1 MLHGQRVLAIVPAL
15 DEAPRIARVIETM
28 PAFVDRIIVV
38 DDGSTDDTIAVAR
51 GAKTAGAAVDV
62 LAHARRSGVFAAIA
76 TGYRHALAEDVGL
89 TDPAR
94 DRDAFVVLAGDGQ
107 MEPADVEAVVTP
119 IVTGAAGYVK
129 GDRFVGDGG
138 AEMPLARRVGGKL
151 FSRLTTAVVG
161 AGVHDSQCGFTAIAR
176 SACARLDLGAVWP
189 GFGYPNDLLAMLVRE
204 RISFVEV
211 PVRSRYRDEVSRLRA
226 TNVVVIAGFVLPRAF
241 ARRAA
246 SFGRRLA

>member
-1 MLHGQRVLAIVPAL
+1 MLHGQRVIAVVPAL

-38 DDGSTDDTIAVAR
+38 DDGSIDDTAASAR
-51 GAKTAGAAVDV
+51 SASASAAVDV
-62 LAHARRSGVFAAIA
+62 LSHARRSGVFAAIA
-76 TGYRHALAEDVGL
+76 TGYRHALGEDVAL
-89 TDPAR
+89 ADPAR

-107 MEPADVEAVVTP
+107 MDPRDVEAVVTP

-129 GDRFVGDGG
+129 GDRFAGDGG
-138 AEMPLARRVGGKL
+138 AQMPLARWLGGKL
-151 FSRLTTAVVG
+151 FSGLTTAVVG

-176 SACARLDLGAVWP
+176 RACARLDLGAVWP
-189 GFGYPNDLLAMLVRE
+189 GFGYPNDLLATLVRD

-246 SFGRRLA
+246 SYGRRLA